1 MIINNSKPILP
12 IDGKVITKV
21 LKIILNE
28 EALVTNLNIL
38 PSRNTLK
45 TEV

>member
-1 MIINNSKPILP
+1 MIINKSNPILP
-12 IDGKVITKV
+12 IEGKVITKV
-21 LKIILNE
+21 LKIILNDD
-28 EALVTNLNIL
+28 ALVTNLNIL